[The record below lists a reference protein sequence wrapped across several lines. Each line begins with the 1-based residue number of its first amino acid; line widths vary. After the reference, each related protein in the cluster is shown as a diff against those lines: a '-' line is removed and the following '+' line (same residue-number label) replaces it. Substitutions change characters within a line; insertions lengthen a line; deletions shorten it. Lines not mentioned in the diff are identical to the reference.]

1 MIKCLPLMSSEEYL
15 EMYYQQFRKLR
26 AIKPALTKKHISI
39 MDTLRNYKER
49 YDNGATL
56 YNRDKNLVE
65 CYHAYGQSA
74 TVEAFA
80 KDSRSSKQDWGKY
93 LRDALDRYPA
103 LCVEE
108 LNDRELMNEFIEAF
122 A

>member
-1 MIKCLPLMSSEEYL
+1 
-15 EMYYQQFRKLR
+15 
-26 AIKPALTKKHISI
+26 
-39 MDTLRNYKER
+39 MDTLANYKR
-49 YDNGATL
+49 KYDNGATL

-65 CYHAYGQSA
+65 CYYAYGQSA

-108 LNDRELMNEFIEAF
+108 LNERELMNEFIEAF